1 MSQEPLASY
10 GGYSLFAQRVIGYA
24 FDPTEVN
31 RYIQNNRFVF
41 IYNRNQTTV
50 YIFND
55 SVIYKQYV
63 WIDINTAFN
72 IYIDTISK
80 YTQVEYIFLYD
91 DGNLIY
97 LCIALPSS
105 QIQPFLEVYPDGTRI
120 YPRQGPAIGELLTIQ
135 EMFADV
141 PQPNPDSPY
150 NDKWIP
156 TKPLELI
163 NPHEHINVTYEFLKD
178 SSNALSSTI
187 DQTPVF
193 NVVNC
198 SLSNVTSSV
207 KDVLLQVCNRKLDN
221 VKDPSVIQKINDIK
235 ISIEKNNSRIKREDA
250 SDMYKFLYGKLNNL
264 IEIKTSKDSTLTD
277 NCLYSYFAGPSA
289 VKAIMDSII
298 LGEMVTKSIEYNLSP
313 CFTTLAVSEKDV
325 AEYIT
330 LGTIVLTNEK
340 KTIDIYKFIDFWV
353 SIEYC
358 RAFQLITSDIL
369 GGVNAFYILRAI
381 IDTTGF
387 TGFVSMPKGSGGS
400 LGVDDK
406 IAGYASFLS
415 LVFLPQSRIPFC
427 PVDKVKQY
435 SELVDEFRNIIL
447 ADTDFIRYEKES
459 DNIKSI
465 IRSVHMLMEHLNNS
479 GIGSLPSQDTD
490 KSYWFNSTY
499 NTYKIITLFYNFIRD
514 KSLDD
519 LTNLTKL
526 DNANMPND
534 GVDNP
539 EWITWVCFQLSRYQQ
554 VRKFLVEDIKYE
566 PSVNHNQYL
575 YSLEF
580 NRQLFCVNV
589 KTKMK
594 GDFTQALGGAINNIY
609 KNEAFAGHDNI
620 SGHLTE
626 AGLKSK
632 LIDDATYRKF
642 KGTDK
647 TDEIVYK
654 PNPQFIIG
662 KVLLE
667 TKCTF
672 FYKTYSGEKEN
683 GINKWALGQSGPSII
698 EKREGIARNAPTN
711 GLLEILTGPSDSN
724 NQTTVATVI
733 DFTKYYTETLMK
745 LLSVEQINSTSNEP
759 SAKRRKGQDTT
770 HNNDESVDSEK
781 VLDELIQEQ
790 LILNQIKPYNKITL
804 FSTIT
809 GASDG
814 SARTLTQN
822 TVFITGEYKVVIALV
837 DGITMEITF
846 KSGTPPAFSPNLY
859 INSSSPKDTDIDLAQ
874 GSKGIVIN
882 HLGSLGFEKEIG
894 EDMSKIIRQ
903 GASGRTPMFSYNS
916 ITIPFAW
923 NDIQKEPKVG
933 SKNYASFVKTLGAS
947 DPPDWLYKIFIESVL
962 KNIEPF
968 SQYMKEITARRSEG
982 VNWRYIITLIAAKNP
997 WVAIAFT
1004 DNLKLLDV
1012 RIENKNIQV
1021 AVEMCRNVIKD
1032 AQTPPKIY
1040 VPTQILSKY
1049 GVFENVTSGFVEI
1062 TPGPGNTAY
1071 LTLIDP
1077 TSFGDIGAIDT
1088 RDERYINLDKIKN
1101 KINTNQQ
1108 LITTH
1113 ESYVALLSNGDIQ
1126 NDITD
1131 PIKVEIQRLQFE
1143 IKSLEEQRDNLLSV
1157 PHKGGGRGGGGR
1169 GGGGIEEV
1177 TYINKN
1183 IEIIKGKIGKLES
1196 DRLKITKIYD
1206 EISNLKAKKEQIMI
1220 SMLKFTDVP
1229 ISELELTKTA
1239 VFLGTDLFNKINL
1252 MVRENKLPYIENIRF
1267 DVPLNV
1273 KDFVFPE
1280 GTSSKDFNDKIVF
1293 IQLIAGV
1300 YYVESAEDRITE
1312 ILKAIPAP
1320 IKKGI
1325 PRFEI
1330 KDRNENMRLFT
1341 NQFKMV
1347 KVTAGGSKK
1356 RTLKRR
1362 NRVKKATKAK
1372 KNNLRK
1378 IKKMTNRVP
1387 AKPRKKTKRIH

>member
-1 MSQEPLASY
+1 MSQYPIASY
-10 GGYSLFAQRVIGYA
+10 GGYSLFAQRVIGYT

-55 SVIYKQYV
+55 SVIYKQYFG
-63 WIDINTAFN
+63 IDINAAFN
-72 IYIDTISK
+72 IYIDTISI
-80 YTQVEYIFLYD
+80 YTQVESTFLYD

-105 QIQPFLEVYPDGTRI
+105 PIQPFLEVYPDGTRI
-120 YPRQGPAIGELLTIQ
+120 YPRQGPAIGELLTNQ

-221 VKDPSVIQKINDIK
+221 VTDPSVIQKINDIK
-235 ISIEKNNSRIKREDA
+235 ISIENNNSRIGRDDA
-250 SDMYKFLYGKLNNL
+250 SEMYKFLYGKLNNL
-264 IEIKTSKDSTLTD
+264 IEIKTSKDPTLTD

-298 LGEMVTKSIEYNLSP
+298 LGEIVTKSIEYNLSP
-313 CFTTLAVSEKDV
+313 CFMPLAVSDKDV
-325 AEYIT
+325 EEYIN
-330 LGTIVLTNEK
+330 LGKTPGTKEK
-340 KTIDIYKFIDFWV
+340 NTIDIYKFIDFWV

-358 RAFQLITSDIL
+358 RVFQLITSDIL

-387 TGFVSMPKGSGGS
+387 TGFISMPKGSGGS

-406 IAGYASFLS
+406 IAGYASFLY
-415 LVFLPQSRIPFC
+415 LVFLPIRVPIC

-435 SELVDEFRNIIL
+435 SALVEAFNEIIS
-447 ADTDFIRYEKES
+447 ADTGFIRYATEK
-459 DNIKSI
+459 DNIQSI
-465 IRSVHMLMEHLNNS
+465 RRSVPMLMKDLNNS
-479 GIGSLPSQDTD
+479 GIGSLPQGKY
-490 KSYWFNSTY
+490 KSYSFNSTY
-499 NTYKIITLFYNFIRD
+499 NTYKIITLFYEFIIANPVFN
-514 KSLDD
+514 D
-519 LTNLTKL
+519 LTNLTNL
-526 DNANMPND
+526 SDDNMPKD
-534 GVDNP
+534 GVVNP
-539 EWITWVCFQLSRYQQ
+539 EWITWTCFQLSRYQQ

-594 GDFTQALGGAINNIY
+594 GDFTQALGDAINKIY
-609 KNEAFAGHDNI
+609 KNEAFAGHDNN

-632 LIDDATYRKF
+632 LIDEKYERF
-642 KGTDK
+642 KVTSK
-647 TDEIVYK
+647 TGDIVYK

-662 KVLLE
+662 EVLRE
-667 TKCTF
+667 IKCTF
-672 FYKTYSGEKEN
+672 FYKQYLGEHGN
-683 GINKWALGQSGPSII
+683 NSIWALGPSGPSII

-724 NQTTVATVI
+724 KQTTVATVI
-733 DFTKYYTETLMK
+733 DFTKYYTETLLK
-745 LLSVEQINSTSNEP
+745 LLSVEQINSNSNEH
-759 SAKRRKGQDTT
+759 KQKKQKLEYDQID
-770 HNNDESVDSEK
+770 NKDESMYSDN

-790 LILNQIKPYNKITL
+790 LIRNQIKPYNKITL

-822 TVFITGEYKVVIALV
+822 TVFITGEYNVVITLV

-846 KSGTPPAFSPNLY
+846 KSGDPTRFLPMLY
-859 INSSSPKDTDIDLAQ
+859 INSSSPKDTDMDLIEN
-874 GSKGIVIN
+874 SKGIVIN
-882 HLGSLGFEKEIG
+882 HLGSYGFEKEIG
-894 EDMSKIIRQ
+894 EVMSKII
-903 GASGRTPMFSYNS
+903 TPDRGDNNVHLFLHKGF
-916 ITIPFAW
+916 TFKFEW
-923 NDIQKEPKVG
+923 KDIQKSPRVG
-933 SKNYASFVKTLGAS
+933 RNNYASFVKTLGAS
-947 DPPDWLYKIFIESVL
+947 NTPDWLYKIFVESVL
-962 KNIEPF
+962 KNTELF
-968 SQYMKEITARRSEG
+968 SQHMKNIAARQSEG
-982 VNWRYIITLIAAKNP
+982 VNWRYIITLIAVKNP

-1004 DNLKLLDV
+1004 NNLNLLGV
-1012 RIENKNIQV
+1012 NILNKNIQEAV
-1021 AVEMCRNVIKD
+1021 AMCEKVIKD
-1032 AQTPPKIY
+1032 AQTQPKIC
-1040 VPTQILSKY
+1040 VSTQLLKEYGLSETVTR
-1049 GVFENVTSGFVEI
+1049 GVVLMTVDGQRI
-1062 TPGPGNTAY
+1062 TLSHDNSLDLAQ
-1071 LTLIDP
+1071 
-1077 TSFGDIGAIDT
+1077 FGVDIGAIDT
-1088 RDERYINLDKIKN
+1088 RDERYISLEKIENEIITTQRMIKN
-1101 KINTNQQ
+1101 TEEIADIMKENNPDTMYKVQYKIN
-1108 LITTH
+1108 
-1113 ESYVALLSNGDIQ
+1113 LL
-1126 NDITD
+1126 
-1131 PIKVEIQRLQFE
+1131 RLE

-1157 PHKGGGRGGGGR
+1157 PHKGGGRGGGG
-1169 GGGGIEEV
+1169 IEEV
-1177 TYINKN
+1177 NYINKN
-1183 IEIIKGKIGKLES
+1183 IEIIKGKIYKLES

-1206 EISNLKAKKEQIMI
+1206 EISNLKAKKEQIMV

-1252 MVRENKLPYIENIRF
+1252 MVRENKLPYIEKIRF

-1312 ILKAIPAP
+1312 ILKARPAP
-1320 IKKGI
+1320 IKKVI
-1325 PRFEI
+1325 HRIEI
-1330 KDRNENMRLFT
+1330 KDPNKNMRLFT

-1362 NRVKKATKAK
+1362 NRVKKATKTK

-1378 IKKMTNRVP
+1378 NKKMTKRVP